1 MNGTVL
7 YTVTSRHAVFWAC
20 LWVLALAGIAALA
33 WGDVV
38 DVRSLV
44 NLVAFS
50 GIGVLTH
57 FFMGRFWFILGV
69 VVLATLVR
77 KGIALAYPH
86 YEDGLAVELM
96 SILVP
101 WVAVAAL
108 IAPKLELLVRER
120 KRARL

>member
-1 MNGTVL
+1 MKETVL

-33 WGDVV
+33 WADVV
-38 DVRSLV
+38 DVRTLV
-44 NLVAFS
+44 NFVAFS
-50 GIGVLTH
+50 GIGVLSH

-77 KGIALAYPH
+77 KGIALAYPL

-120 KRARL
+120 KRARP